1 MKATVETKI
10 AVIMN
15 PELRVT
21 IVSFGIWQKE
31 KTVTTATTAIIA
43 TTATWA
49 TIMNLDMCQSKGE
62 YGNNAGKN
70 NGQVHLLLP

>member
-15 PELRVT
+15 PESRVT

-31 KTVTTATTAIIA
+31 NTATTQARKTRATIVNLGMWQKENRA
-43 TTATWA
+43 TTQARTPA
-49 TIMNLDMCQSKGE
+49 KFISCFPDFPIRM
-62 YGNNAGKN
+62 
-70 NGQVHLLLP
+70 